1 MRHPLFASF
10 AVGLISAFVVG
21 IGVTEVASRWIAFSL
36 FVGIPTGLV
45 AGVVGVAVAYAIPT
59 RKVAPVVEKTD

>member
-10 AVGLISAFVVG
+10 AVGLVTAFVVG

-36 FVGIPTGLV
+36 FVGIPAEFV
-45 AGVVGVAVAYAIPT
+45 AGLLALAVTYAVLT
-59 RKVAPVVEKTD
+59 RKVAPVPETTE